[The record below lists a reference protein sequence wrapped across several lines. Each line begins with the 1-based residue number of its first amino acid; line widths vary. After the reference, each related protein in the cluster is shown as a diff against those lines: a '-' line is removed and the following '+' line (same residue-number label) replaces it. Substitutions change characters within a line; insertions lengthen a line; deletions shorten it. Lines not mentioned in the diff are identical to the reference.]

1 MAEQLTWEHYLTT
14 MATMFGMDDV
24 ELTRE
29 TDLYDDI
36 GVDSL
41 GIFSIGMKLIKVY
54 NIKLPLAVV
63 SSLKTV
69 GDIYDAMDER
79 RDDGA
84 ALPER
89 S

>member
-1 MAEQLTWEHYLTT
+1 MADQLTWEHYLTT
-14 MATMFGMDDV
+14 MATALGMEEE

-29 TDLYDDI
+29 THLYDDI

-63 SSLKTV
+63 SNLKTV
-69 GDIYDAMDER
+69 GDIYDAMDTR
-79 RDDGA
+79 REAGS
-84 ALPER
+84 ALP
-89 S
+89 